1 MNTTYVTP
9 PKAPRHLA
17 SFFEKI
23 RDRAQ
28 SILERKIATTEAK
41 LGEIGL
47 PRVIRLAR
55 KYKFTDAEE
64 RVLVYSVMTSVSKY
78 SVQSSRFAQ
87 DYSRYL
93 LNDPLNVCKAC
104 DISLSTLLE
113 FLSSERE
120 HMKHGLF
127 SEVQHSYIL
136 HSVLTCEEIVVKA
149 IIGCRLLNAEFLRL
163 EQTCLADVVAE
174 EPGGERYRSSQ
185 GPGVASQADGVPID
199 GVPDDGSSHWPI

>member
-1 MNTTYVTP
+1 
-9 PKAPRHLA
+9 
-17 SFFEKI
+17 
-23 RDRAQ
+23 
-28 SILERKIATTEAK
+28 
-41 LGEIGL
+41 
-47 PRVIRLAR
+47 
-55 KYKFTDAEE
+55 
-64 RVLVYSVMTSVSKY
+64 
-78 SVQSSRFAQ
+78 
-87 DYSRYL
+87 
-93 LNDPLNVCKAC
+93 
-104 DISLSTLLE
+104 
-113 FLSSERE
+113 
-120 HMKHGLF
+120 MKHGLF